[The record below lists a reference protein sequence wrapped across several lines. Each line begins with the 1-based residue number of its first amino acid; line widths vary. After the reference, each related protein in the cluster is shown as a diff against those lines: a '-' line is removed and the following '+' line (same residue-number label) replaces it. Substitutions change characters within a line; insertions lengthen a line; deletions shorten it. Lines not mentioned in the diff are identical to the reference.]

1 MKRLFAILALLLLAG
16 CGSAASQPSS
26 VDNFKNGD
34 ERAVAQKVE
43 DLEDA
48 GSNREPEQ
56 ICNDILARSLV
67 QELEAAG
74 ADCAAEMKQAIDDA
88 DNYELDVR
96 DVTISGGTA
105 TATVRRGDDGPTG
118 KMEFTREGNDWRAT
132 SLSDG

>member
-1 MKRLFAILALLLLAG
+1 MKRLFAILPLLLLAG

-48 GSNREPEQ
+48 GTKREPER

-67 QELEAAG
+67 QELGAAG
-74 ADCAAEMKQAIDDA
+74 ADCTAEMEKAIEDA

-105 TATVRRGDDGPTG
+105 TATVRRGDDGPTER
-118 KMEFTREGNDWRAT
+118 MEFTREGDDWRAT